1 MMRAGIRILAA
12 ALFCAACSCADAP
25 RGKPSEPPTVDSAF
39 AWKCAERNAS
49 IPRRQVA
56 TEGNREALRVIRET
70 AEELLRGVHGA
81 SCRISGGVQAT
92 TGVPFSNL
100 VCRIPGPSDD
110 FILVGAHHDA
120 KLLQTAPD
128 FQGANDGASGVGALL
143 AMIRAVADVARKEP
157 LPVGFRFVFF
167 DGEEALLA
175 YSDTDGF
182 LGSRHEAD
190 VMERDGSLRHCRA
203 MILLD
208 MIGDRDLHVAFPANS
223 NGTLVAWALAE
234 ARESGVSKFFSR
246 GSLTVRDD
254 DEAFAKK
261 GVPTINF
268 IDFDYGPDNLYWH
281 SSADTLDKIAPES
294 IAIAANLAL
303 RLAWRV
309 AARKGD
315 LP

>member
-1 MMRAGIRILAA
+1 MMRAGIRSLSI
-12 ALFCAACSCADAP
+12 ALLCAACSCADAP
-25 RGKPSEPPTVDSAF
+25 RGALSEPPTIDPAF
-39 AWKCAERNAS
+39 AWECVERNAS

-70 AEELLRGVHGA
+70 AEQFLLDVPGA
-81 SCRISGGVQAT
+81 SCRISNGVQAA
-92 TGVPFSNL
+92 TGVSFSNL
-100 VCRIPGPSDD
+100 VCRIPGPDD
-110 FILVGAHHDA
+110 AFILIGAHHDA
-120 KLLQTAPD
+120 KLLQTVPD

-143 AMIRAVADVARKEP
+143 AMIRAVADAARKAP
-157 LPVGFRFVFF
+157 LPIGFRFVFF

-223 NGTLVAWALAE
+223 NEKLVAWAIDE
-234 ARESGVSKFFSR
+234 ARRSDVSEFFSR
-246 GSLTVRDD
+246 GGMIVRDD

-281 SSADTLDKIAPES
+281 SSADTLDKLAPES
-294 IAIAANLAL
+294 IAVAANLAL

-309 AARKGD
+309 AAQKGN